1 MTNPYLSQNEKEMK
15 NEKIENA
22 VNNSATMEQNNLL
35 QNIMPN
41 FNSGNFLQGVLIGAV
56 ASYILT
62 NENAQ
67 QAIFKSVVRMGKL
80 LQAGTEELKER
91 FEDAKAEI
99 EAEEN

>member
-1 MTNPYLSQNEKEMK
+1 MTNPYLNKTSEEIKT
-15 NEKIENA
+15 EKI
-22 VNNSATMEQNNLL
+22 SKATAQNIIEQDNFL
-35 QNIMPN
+35 QNIVPN
-41 FNSGNFLQGVLIGAV
+41 FSSVNFIQGALIGAV

-67 QAIFKSVVRMGKL
+67 QTIFKSVVRMGKL

-99 EAEEN
+99 EAEE